1 MKAEIS
7 QTTGDSTDIALN
19 LRLDKDDDEFAI
31 PLWMGDVGIVPH
43 SHASNELIMSS
54 DRGA

>member
-7 QTTGDSTDIALN
+7 QTTGDSTDIPVN

-43 SHASNELIMSS
+43 SHASNELMMSS